1 MINECCWSTRMT
13 PSVTSPTARF
23 LDEAIRASSLTQGEI
38 AARAGFAKPNV
49 LSMMKLGVTKVPLAR
64 IPGLAQALGLDC
76 NRFLDIALAEY
87 HPEVHE
93 ILTEVLGLPLDPD
106 EEELVALF
114 RMANLDGNV
123 RLDGALKSAVEALFE
138 LAREAAD

>member
-1 MINECCWSTRMT
+1 MINACCWSTRMT

-23 LDEAIRASSLTQGEI
+23 LDEAIRNSSLTQSEI

-49 LSMMKLGVTKVPLAR
+49 LSMMKLGLTKVPLTR
-64 IPGLAQALGLDC
+64 IPGLAGALGVD
-76 NRFLDIALAEY
+76 RTVFLEIALAEY

-106 EEELVALF
+106 EEDLVALF
-114 RMANLDGNV
+114 RMANLDGNI
-123 RLDGALKSAVEALFE
+123 RLEGALKIAVENLFE
-138 LAREAAD
+138 LARQAAD